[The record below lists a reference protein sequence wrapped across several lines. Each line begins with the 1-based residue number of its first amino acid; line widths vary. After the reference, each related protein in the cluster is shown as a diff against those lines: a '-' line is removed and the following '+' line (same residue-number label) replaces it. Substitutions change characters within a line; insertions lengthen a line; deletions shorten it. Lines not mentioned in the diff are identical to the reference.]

1 MTTTQA
7 EGRLQVPVPVPELQ
21 RLTYF
26 YGQLLGPRDLQGE
39 QAYLREKHRLAN
51 RFLHGWGVV
60 CGLEV
65 EPAPAAEDCIS
76 QTAKDREA
84 RGEELAELRRR
95 LASVE
100 EAIGKLGEKDPER
113 AGLAEQRDELRAKLE
128 DLEAK
133 GGHDEPW
140 PVAGPYVVVQPGLAI
155 DCRGDEAV
163 LRQPFKL
170 DLWHALSAEDRKR
183 VKSGHHQVWVSI
195 CYCERHV
202 EPARPLY
209 GDACGVPGD
218 CTYARI
224 RETVTV
230 KVTAERPERPA
241 RCEPCF
247 GDCPDPCVALARIS
261 EFRPG
266 EQLKPLQIDN
276 GARRMLTRHQL
287 TTITGISFVHGAT
300 YSRDLATEVL
310 QKGFE
315 VRFSN
320 KVRVDSLTDEVVDI
334 LVYEGGG
341 GRAGNV
347 YTKPGRFE
355 KFAAGDYVD
364 RFVYKQRSDERL
376 EHGDRVVIRVKADF
390 ILDECCRAVDGNHI
404 GGRVPL
410 LPGYDRFAH
419 ARPGSCAVS
428 PRRPG
433 AWVSGNGTQGGTFET
448 WFLVHHREGDSYE
461 R

>member
-1 MTTTQA
+1 MTTTHA
-7 EGRLQVPVPVPELQ
+7 EGRAHAPVPVPELQ

-39 QAYLREKHRLAN
+39 QAYLRDKHRLAN

-65 EPAPAAEDCIS
+65 EPASDTEDCIS
-76 QTAKDREA
+76 DTAKERKARREE
-84 RGEELAELRRR
+84 REELHRR
-95 LASVE
+95 LAEAE
-100 EAIGKLGEKDPER
+100 EAIAKLSEKDPKR
-113 AGLAEQRDELRAKLE
+113 AGLVKQRDELRAELE
-128 DLEAK
+128 DLEGK
-133 GGHDEPW
+133 GGYEESK
-140 PVAGPYVVVQPGLAI
+140 PVAGPCVVVRPGLAI

-163 LRQPFKL
+163 LRQPFEL
-170 DLWHALSAEDRKR
+170 DLWRALSTEDRSR
-183 VKSGHHQVWVSI
+183 VKSGHDQVWVSI
-195 CYCERHV
+195 CYCERHI

-230 KVTAERPERPA
+230 KVTADQPERPA

-247 GDCPDPCVALARIS
+247 GDCPDPCVALARIRG
-261 EFRPG
+261 FHPG
-266 EQLKPLQIDN
+266 EELEPQQIDN

-300 YSRDLATEVL
+300 YGRDLATDVL

-347 YTKPGRFE
+347 YTKPGRYE
-355 KFAAGDYVD
+355 KFAAKDYVD
-364 RFVYKQRSDERL
+364 RLVYRQRSDERL
-376 EHGDRVVIRVKADF
+376 EHGDRVVIQVKADF

-410 LPGYDRFAH
+410 LPGYDRFAAGH
-419 ARPGSCAVS
+419 PRSCEGSPDRPGV
-428 PRRPG
+428 
-433 AWVSGNGTQGGTFET
+433 WVSGNGTQGGTFET
-448 WFLVHHREGDSYE
+448 WFLVHQREGGSHE